1 MDKESKSKA
10 YDESRQGFSSTARQM
25 EKEGFGGR
33 VSPTGYTDTLVGMD
47 DIDKL
52 RRIKL
57 NKQVN
62 R

>member
-1 MDKESKSKA
+1 MASDSKDKA
-10 YDESRQGFSSTARQM
+10 YYESRQGFSDKARKM

-33 VSPTGYTDTLVGMD
+33 VSATGYTDTLVGMD